1 MDTKGEILEDN
12 QINLQ
17 QTFNNDFLKYEKKKN
32 LRNSL
37 LTWGVTL
44 IAIEIIFNIMILI
57 LLALGLGF
65 SGECDYDDEKRR
77 RECDKKSKNDEKYFN
92 IALEF
97 IMNV

>member
-1 MDTKGEILEDN
+1 M
-12 QINLQ
+12 
-17 QTFNNDFLKYEKKKN
+17 KKKN